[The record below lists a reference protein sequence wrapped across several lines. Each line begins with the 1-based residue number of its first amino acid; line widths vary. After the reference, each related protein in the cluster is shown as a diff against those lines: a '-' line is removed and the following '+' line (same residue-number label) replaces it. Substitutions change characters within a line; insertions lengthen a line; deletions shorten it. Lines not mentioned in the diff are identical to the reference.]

1 MRNKLFKFF
10 KSTFGIS
17 IILFIIWMI
26 FFDTNSL
33 RVHIDLTKEIN
44 KLNNQKT
51 YYKDEIT
58 KDRKELNM
66 LQTDSG
72 IEKYARENLY
82 MKKDN
87 EDIYLIEFDT
97 ISK

>member
-10 KSTFGIS
+10 KSTFGII

>member
-1 MRNKLFKFF
+1 MRNKLFIFF
-10 KSTFGIS
+10 KSTFGII